1 MDAIGDRRISSA
13 TSSWS
18 LLSDRERQIA
28 QCVALGYSNKG
39 IAGSLQIT
47 EKTVEKHLTKIFHK
61 VGVHSRSQLLLFIV
75 SEGTK

>member
-1 MDAIGDRRISSA
+1 MDAVGGRRIPSA
-13 TSSWS
+13 TSNWS

-28 QCVALGYSNKG
+28 GCVALGYSNKG
-39 IAGSLQIT
+39 IAGTLEIT

-61 VGVHSRSQLLLFIV
+61 VGVHSRAQLLLFIV